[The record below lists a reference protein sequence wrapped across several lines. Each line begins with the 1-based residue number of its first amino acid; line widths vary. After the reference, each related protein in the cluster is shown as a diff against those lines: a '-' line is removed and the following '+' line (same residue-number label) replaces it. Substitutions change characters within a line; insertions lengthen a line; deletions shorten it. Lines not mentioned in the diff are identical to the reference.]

1 VDKVKGVGVVGILT
15 GRGADFL
22 VVANRLPVDLEL
34 LDDGTERWRPSP
46 GGLVS
51 ALEPFLRS
59 RRGAWVGWSGRADA
73 DLSSFEDDGL
83 VMHPVRLSSAEVR
96 DYYEG
101 FSNATLW
108 PLYHD
113 VVVPPVFEQAWWD
126 SYVAV
131 NQRFANAAAAAAA
144 PGATVWVQD
153 YQLQLV
159 PAMLRE
165 QRPDLRIGFFLH
177 IPFPPVELFMQ
188 LPWRTEI
195 VRGLL
200 GADVVG
206 FQMPGGAQNFR
217 WLTRRL
223 LDLDPST
230 AAVQVR
236 SHPGLVPF
244 EGRQVRV
251 GAFPISIDSAAFA
264 ELSRQP
270 ETAERARQIRS
281 DLGMG
286 DAQRLLLG
294 VDRLDYTKGI
304 DVRLRALREL
314 LESGRVDPE
323 TVTMVQLA
331 TPSRERVDQYKTM
344 RRSIEEQVGRLNG
357 EFGRVGRPIV
367 HYLHQPVGREELV
380 SLYRAADVMVVTPLR
395 DGMNLVCK
403 EYVASRYDL
412 DGVLVLSEFA
422 GAAAELTDALLVNP
436 HDLHGVTRA
445 LEHALT
451 MDPAEERSRMRTLH
465 RQVMAHDVSRWAR
478 SFLDFLEP
486 AAPTVA
492 PMVPEVVARLG
503 AASATTLIRPA
514 TVPGAAAMAAGAVPA
529 ARAVLPAGAVTTAGV
544 VPSTGAVS
552 TVGPTKPAGAEE
564 VLQ

>member
-1 VDKVKGVGVVGILT
+1 MKAST
-15 GRGADFL
+15 ARGADFL

-59 RRGAWVGWSGRADA
+59 RNGAWVGWSGRADQ
-73 DLSSFEDDGL
+73 DVPSFDDEGL
-83 VMHPVRLSSAEVR
+83 LMHPVKLSAAEVR

-113 VVVPPVFEQAWWD
+113 VIVPPVFERSWWD
-126 SYVAV
+126 SYVTV
-131 NQRFANAAAAAAA
+131 NQRFADAAAAVAA

-206 FQMPGGAQNFR
+206 FQMPGGAQNFL
-217 WLTRRL
+217 WLARRL
-223 LDLDPST
+223 LGLEPSR
-230 AAVQVR
+230 AAVRVR
-236 SHPGLVPF
+236 SRPGSVPIDD
-244 EGRQVRV
+244 RHVRV
-251 GAFPISIDSAAFA
+251 GAFPISINAAAFDR
-264 ELSRQP
+264 LSR
-270 ETAERARQIRS
+270 ETRTAEHAQVLRS
-281 DLGMG
+281 DMG
-286 DAQRLLLG
+286 DPHRLLLG

-304 DVRLRALREL
+304 DVRLRALRQL
-314 LESGRVDPE
+314 LVSGRVDPE
-323 TVTMVQLA
+323 TVAMVQLA
-331 TPSRERVDQYKTM
+331 TPSRERVDQYKAM

-367 HYLHQPVGREELV
+367 HYLHQQMDRDELV
-380 SLYRAADVMVVTPLR
+380 ALYCAADVMVVTPLR

-403 EYVASRYDL
+403 EYIATRRGL
-412 DGVLVLSEFA
+412 NGVLVLSEFA
-422 GAAAELTDALLVNP
+422 GAASELAGGALIVNP
-436 HDLHGVTRA
+436 HDLDGVAHA
-445 LEHALT
+445 LERALT
-451 MDPAEERSRMRTLH
+451 MDPMEERSRMRTLH
-465 RQVMAHDVSRWAR
+465 RQVMTHDVGRWAR
-478 SFLDFLEP
+478 SFLDFLDP
-486 AAPTVA
+486 A
-492 PMVPEVVARLG
+492 R
-503 AASATTLIRPA
+503 
-514 TVPGAAAMAAGAVPA
+514 AAAAE
-529 ARAVLPAGAVTTAGV
+529 
-544 VPSTGAVS
+544 
-552 TVGPTKPAGAEE
+552 AEE
-564 VLQ
+564 VHQ